1 MGRRAPEHPPPHA
14 RARRAAR
21 VGRCAGLEWLPR
33 WLPAPLRDRAVA
45 KALAITELEPEMR
58 AAAAALAASWPEAG
72 KKRR

>member
-1 MGRRAPEHPPPHA
+1 
-14 RARRAAR
+14 